1 MTTYYNN
8 TNKPHCFGN
17 DDYYNET
24 SRQCSGCN
32 YRQSCALALQEKGKQ
47 QEVSEVNYYR
57 PRTASNSTP
66 TTGTTTSTSSGTSST
81 YTANYSANNSNNNAS
96 NRPVVMRGSTDD
108 FNFDKPLGRQFA
120 TYLAY
125 DIAQVSTERL
135 HSFIVA
141 SKENYRTSLKKP
153 ENK

>member
-1 MTTYYNN
+1 MTSYYNN

-32 YRQSCALALQEKGKQ
+32 YRQSCAIALQEKGKQ

-57 PRTASNSTP
+57 PRTATNS
-66 TTGTTTSTSSGTSST
+66 TSTSSTTSTTSSST
-81 YTANYSANNSNNNAS
+81 PSASYTTNYTASNNNAS

>member
-1 MTTYYNN
+1 MTSYYNN

-32 YRQSCALALQEKGKQ
+32 YRQSCAIALQEKGKQ

-57 PRTASNSTP
+57 PRTATNSTP
-66 TTGTTTSTSSGTSST
+66 TNSTTSTTSGSTPSASYTSN
-81 YTANYSANNSNNNAS
+81 YTANNNTS

>member
-1 MTTYYNN
+1 MTSYYNN

-32 YRQSCALALQEKGKQ
+32 YRQSCAIALQEKGKQ

-57 PRTASNSTP
+57 PRTATNSTP
-66 TTGTTTSTSSGTSST
+66 TNSTTSTTSGSTPAASYTS
-81 YTANYSANNSNNNAS
+81 NYIANNNTS

>member
-1 MTTYYNN
+1 MTSYYNN

-32 YRQSCALALQEKGKQ
+32 YRQSCAIALQEKGKQ

-57 PRTASNSTP
+57 PRTATNS
-66 TTGTTTSTSSGTSST
+66 TSTSSTTSTTSSST
-81 YTANYSANNSNNNAS
+81 PSASYTSNYTANNNTS

>member
-1 MTTYYNN
+1 MTSYYNN

-32 YRQSCALALQEKGKQ
+32 YRQSCAIALQEKGKQ

-57 PRTASNSTP
+57 PRTATNSTP
-66 TTGTTTSTSSGTSST
+66 TNSTTSTTSGSTSAASYT
-81 YTANYSANNSNNNAS
+81 SNYTANNNTS

>member
-1 MTTYYNN
+1 MTSYYNN

-32 YRQSCALALQEKGKQ
+32 YRQSCAIALQEKGKQ

-57 PRTASNSTP
+57 PRTATNSTP
-66 TTGTTTSTSSGTSST
+66 TTSGTSTTSSST
-81 YTANYSANNSNNNAS
+81 ASSYTTGYTANNNTS

-108 FNFDKPLGRQFA
+108 FNFDKPLGRQFT

>member
-1 MTTYYNN
+1 MTSYYNN

-32 YRQSCALALQEKGKQ
+32 YRQSCAIALQEKGKQ

-57 PRTASNSTP
+57 PRTSTNSTS
-66 TTGTTTSTSSGTSST
+66 TSTTSTTSSST
-81 YTANYSANNSNNNAS
+81 PASSYTSNYTANNNMS

>member
-1 MTTYYNN
+1 MTSYYNN

-32 YRQSCALALQEKGKQ
+32 YRQSCAIALQEKGKQ

-57 PRTASNSTP
+57 PRTATNSTS
-66 TTGTTTSTSSGTSST
+66 TGTTSTTSSSTPASSYTSN
-81 YTANYSANNSNNNAS
+81 YTANNNTS